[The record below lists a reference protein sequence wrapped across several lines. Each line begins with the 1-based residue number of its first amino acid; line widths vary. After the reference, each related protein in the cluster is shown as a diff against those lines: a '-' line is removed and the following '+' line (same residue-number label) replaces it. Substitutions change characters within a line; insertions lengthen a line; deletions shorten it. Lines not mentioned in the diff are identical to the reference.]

1 MGATRDRA
9 ALTAS
14 SSAPARPSARRRV
27 GPAQPPEWLWL
38 VSIMLQVLIA
48 AVLTAYTYFFIDD
61 WLFIAEARRL
71 PLSLSYLRKP
81 LYEHFSPI
89 SRLLDKL
96 LVGDT
101 TGSFALAHD
110 LQLVMYAAAIA
121 AFAFVVRTILG
132 NQWPAFFLTIL
143 FGQSLFLIRLLNWW
157 TATANILPA
166 TVFSLIAFGA
176 YLRWWRSRSF
186 GWLIVCLACFLV
198 ALLDYENAML
208 LPLYILTVSLLV
220 LADDSRPRR
229 LNALRSEW
237 SIWLGFLVLDV
248 CAAVNYYTGY
258 YLPLPHATV
267 GQTLHYLAI
276 AVFSSFIP
284 ALFGIKHP
292 ESALGRQPLVIVA
305 CVTVFLMLAA
315 YLLYTR
321 PRTWRCMAAF
331 LLIAVITLAP
341 VGIDRIPV
349 YRLHVADELYYAQS
363 LQFMFLILVALAL
376 RAERRRAPPR
386 QLVPILTWLRAAPV
400 AAATLVLAALAG
412 YGVLYVISVDAM
424 ADASWQPHRSRAYV
438 SAFQASVR
446 RVIRQTGRP
455 PVLFNATVPV
465 DIGGRGTVPYNR
477 YDDFFPIVD
486 SRVRFNTV
494 TTPMYVVSP
503 AGALFAVRFVA
514 ADAGTVARATVLE
527 KGSPALPTV
536 TRGGYLCVPA
546 GRNPALVR
554 VPLVRML
561 RLTTTSGQLPPAL
574 RLLVRTPTAT
584 SIKVTVT
591 GPATSPAGNPYTP
604 HFRPGASG
612 QYIPLDV
619 GTEARAIDLELPA
632 RSCIGSLAIGSFSLP
647 PQGG

>member
-1 MGATRDRA
+1 M
-9 ALTAS
+9 
-14 SSAPARPSARRRV
+14 ARRRV

-132 NQWPAFFLTIL
+132 NKWPAFFLTIL

-237 SIWLGFLVLDV
+237 RSGWASS
-248 CAAVNYYTGY
+248 CWMSARRSTTT
-258 YLPLPHATV
+258 P
-267 GQTLHYLAI
+267 AI
-276 AVFSSFIP
+276 TCRCRMQRW
-284 ALFGIKHP
+284 
-292 ESALGRQPLVIVA
+292 GRHF
-305 CVTVFLMLAA
+305 T
-315 YLLYTR
+315 T
-321 PRTWRCMAAF
+321 
-331 LLIAVITLAP
+331 
-341 VGIDRIPV
+341 
-349 YRLHVADELYYAQS
+349 S
-363 LQFMFLILVALAL
+363 
-376 RAERRRAPPR
+376 
-386 QLVPILTWLRAAPV
+386 
-400 AAATLVLAALAG
+400 
-412 YGVLYVISVDAM
+412 
-424 ADASWQPHRSRAYV
+424 RSRCSAV
-438 SAFQASVR
+438 SSR
-446 RVIRQTGRP
+446 RSLGSNIR
-455 PVLFNATVPV
+455 
-465 DIGGRGTVPYNR
+465 
-477 YDDFFPIVD
+477 
-486 SRVRFNTV
+486 SRLW
-494 TTPMYVVSP
+494 
-503 AGALFAVRFVA
+503 AGSRW
-514 ADAGTVARATVLE
+514 
-527 KGSPALPTV
+527 
-536 TRGGYLCVPA
+536 
-546 GRNPALVR
+546 
-554 VPLVRML
+554 
-561 RLTTTSGQLPPAL
+561 
-574 RLLVRTPTAT
+574 
-584 SIKVTVT
+584 
-591 GPATSPAGNPYTP
+591 
-604 HFRPGASG
+604 
-612 QYIPLDV
+612 
-619 GTEARAIDLELPA
+619 
-632 RSCIGSLAIGSFSLP
+632 
-647 PQGG
+647 